1 MRSGFILVRAGET
14 DCSSAMRFLIW
25 VYFCTCGGIIP
36 KFSFLM
42 FLKGLFLYV
51 WGKLKTKVANTVY
64 YGFIFVRVGEIQL
77 EVWERVSARVYSR
90 TCGGN
95 INSIHSSL
103 VFLGLFL
110 HVRGKFVV
118 VE

>member
-1 MRSGFILVRAGET
+1 
-14 DCSSAMRFLIW
+14 
-25 VYFCTCGGIIP
+25 
-36 KFSFLM
+36 
-42 FLKGLFLYV
+42 
-51 WGKLKTKVANTVY
+51 
-64 YGFIFVRVGEIQL
+64 VGEIQL